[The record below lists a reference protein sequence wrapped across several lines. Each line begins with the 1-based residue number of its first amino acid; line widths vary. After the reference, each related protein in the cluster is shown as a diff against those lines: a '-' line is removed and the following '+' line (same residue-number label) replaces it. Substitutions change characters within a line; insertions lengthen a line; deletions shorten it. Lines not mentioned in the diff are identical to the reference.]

1 MKISEEQ
8 LERAR
13 NTDLVDMLSHYGYSF
28 KKTGSYY
35 QCREHDSLVVYPDRR
50 GFVWNS
56 REISGA
62 TAIDWL
68 MKVENM
74 NFPSAVAELTGNQNL
89 HIAQQAGGS
98 AAAAADKPKAL
109 VLPKRAEN
117 KYSRVCAY
125 LIKTRCIAAEVVQAF
140 MRSHQLYQ
148 DENGNCVF
156 VGFDE
161 SKDPKFA
168 CVRGTLSDKQYR
180 GDCKGS
186 DKRYAFAMD
195 GSNKQKLYIF
205 ESPIDLMSHCTMV
218 NQHFKSSDAFMA
230 HSRLS
235 LSGTSDVA
243 LEHYLMTHPDVREL
257 NFRLDNDA
265 AGHKATEELMAKYEK
280 KGYIVH
286 CMFAK
291 EKDLNADLVKTVRL
305 RELVKKTAQTAKSP
319 PAAQSGRR

>member
-1 MKISEEQ
+1 MKFSEEQ

-13 NTDLVDMLSHYGYSF
+13 NTDLVDMLARYGYSF

-35 QCREHDSLVVYPDRR
+35 QCREHDSLVIYPDRK

-56 REISGA
+56 RDINGS
-62 TAIDWL
+62 TAVDWL

-74 NFPSAVAELTGNQNL
+74 NFQKAVKELCGNQNL
-89 HIAQQAGGS
+89 HIAQPVGEVMPDEA
-98 AAAAADKPKAL
+98 KEL

-140 MRSHQLYQ
+140 LKSHQLYQ
-148 DENGNCVF
+148 DNKGNCVF

-161 SKDPKFA
+161 SKEPKFA
-168 CVRGTLSDKQYR
+168 CIRGTLSDQQFR
-180 GDCKGS
+180 RDCKGS
-186 DKRYAFAMD
+186 DKRYAFSMD

-218 NQHFKSSDAFMA
+218 NQHFKRSDAFMA

-243 LEHYLMTHPDVREL
+243 LEHYLNTHPDIREL
-257 NFRLDNDA
+257 NFRLDNDE

-280 KGYIVH
+280 KGYTVH
-286 CMFAK
+286 CMFAE
-291 EKDLNADLVKTVRL
+291 EKDLNEDLVKATQL
-305 RELVKKTAQTAKSP
+305 RELVKKTAQVAKSP
-319 PAAQSGRR
+319 PTTRSVRR